1 MVIRVNKLLR
11 FFSGH
16 EPDVNVLSAH
26 LDGQLNPA
34 AAAQLDAHLTSC
46 VACRAAMDGL
56 RATRDALR
64 SIPDIETPR
73 SFRLRAADVERRPST
88 AEWQASPMLRWA
100 PAVSAVAAV
109 VLVVAL
115 GVDLSSGGS
124 SSSANR
130 APLAASQAGP
140 AKSIENA
147 GGAASTMAARA
158 ALSGDVAADGTAGRS
173 TQPAAPAAAQ
183 PPAPGSSGATVTT
196 PIPSSGG
203 AQRYDA
209 TGTAAPELAARPV
222 ASPTSEL
229 QATSGREISS
239 GDGNNLTAL
248 RVLEIIA
255 GAIAVVAGATAIVV
269 KKRRGDSL

>member
-1 MVIRVNKLLR
+1 M
-11 FFSGH
+11 
-16 EPDVNVLSAH
+16 
-26 LDGQLNPA
+26 
-34 AAAQLDAHLTSC
+34 T
-46 VACRAAMDGL
+46 
-56 RATRDALR
+56 
-64 SIPDIETPR
+64 
-73 SFRLRAADVERRPST
+73 
-88 AEWQASPMLRWA
+88 
-100 PAVSAVAAV
+100 
-109 VLVVAL
+109 
-115 GVDLSSGGS
+115 
-124 SSSANR
+124 
-130 APLAASQAGP
+130 
-140 AKSIENA
+140 
-147 GGAASTMAARA
+147 
-158 ALSGDVAADGTAGRS
+158 
-173 TQPAAPAAAQ
+173 
-183 PPAPGSSGATVTT
+183 PGSSGATVTT